1 MPWIHE
7 SSKICFF
14 FSIWHRD
21 WARPWR
27 PWRPWLSEA
36 INVMS
41 MIRAAGRAGDVPK
54 ALELLRQLEL
64 SEKCLW
70 PSEHIGTQNETQNE
84 PILSPFWVHSHH
96 LYIRFMTLI
105 LLWFILVLLLLNL
118 MWRRCNCCQGRS
130 ILRPT
135 IVHLRPHVFFF
146 PKDWRV
152 LGPVPIHGDFQPGL
166 CGRRRPPQCRHVA
179 AANGQGGACGCG
191 LVQYAQCLEFWGWF
205 QSQEWIESWPI
216 FAEVHKTTSA
226 RTPAQR
232 GSQNL
237 AGAPQHGVEICWDC
251 HHFAF
256 RLYFADFAAYFQKWL
271 CFPLE

>member
-14 FSIWHRD
+14 FGIWHRD

-135 IVHLRPHVFFF
+135 IVHLRPHVFFSQGLESFGSSSNPWRF
-146 PKDWRV
+146 PARPVWPAATAAVQTRCCSKWSRWGMWMWSRTIRPMLRILRLVSKSRV
-152 LGPVPIHGDFQPGL
+152 NWELANI
-166 CGRRRPPQCRHVA
+166 CR
-179 AANGQGGACGCG
+179 G
-191 LVQYAQCLEFWGWF
+191 
-205 QSQEWIESWPI
+205 
-216 FAEVHKTTSA
+216 T
-226 RTPAQR
+226 
-232 GSQNL
+232 
-237 AGAPQHGVEICWDC
+237 
-251 HHFAF
+251 
-256 RLYFADFAAYFQKWL
+256 
-271 CFPLE
+271 